1 MLTEYYIVFKNV
13 ISLIPDISVQFKPAA
28 YISVEL
34 WKGPP
39 YGSEIWSS
47 RDAHVDG

>member
-1 MLTEYYIVFKNV
+1 MF
-13 ISLIPDISVQFKPAA
+13 LIPDMRVQYEPAA

-34 WKGPP
+34 RKGPP
-39 YGSEIWSS
+39 YGLEIWSS